1 MDFFNQ
7 AGKIAL
13 GSRLRHFS
21 ETVTEDATKIFE
33 LYGVFDF
40 SPKWFPVFYI
50 LSSDGPTMVTEI
62 ANKIDHSQ
70 PSVTKIVNE
79 MIKAKI
85 VEKNLYTIDKR
96 KRVVQLTKQGEE
108 IAVKFEQSYRDLDLA
123 IDGIIAESTLNLWNA
138 LAEWELLLEQKSLL
152 KRVLEQKKQS
162 DQKHVQ
168 IVSYQPKYK
177 DTFKNLNEEWITKY
191 FVMEDVDKEE
201 LDDPENYV
209 LKKGGEI
216 LVALYKDIP
225 VGVCAL
231 VKMNDPEYQYELSK
245 LAVSPL
251 AQGKGVGK
259 LLVQA
264 IIDLA
269 KKKKCTKLF
278 LQSNTILGPAINL
291 YYNVGFVKVSRPSPL
306 YERVNI
312 QMELD
317 LNLSK

>member
-13 GSRLRHFS
+13 GSRLRRFS

-33 LYGVFDF
+33 LYGVFNF

-62 ANKIDHSQ
+62 ANKIGHSQ

-79 MIKAKI
+79 MMDAKI
-85 VEKNLYTIDKR
+85 IEENANTIDKR
-96 KRVVQLTKQGEE
+96 KRIVQLTKQGKVVALKIEQSCNDLE
-108 IAVKFEQSYRDLDLA
+108 IAIEGV
-123 IDGIIAESTLNLWNA
+123 IAESTLNLWNA
-138 LAEWELLLEQKSLL
+138 LAEWELLFEHKSLL
-152 KRVLEQKKQS
+152 KRVQEQKKQS
-162 DQKHVQ
+162 EKKHIQ
-168 IVSYQPKYK
+168 IVTYQLKYK
-177 DTFKNLNEEWITKY
+177 DAFKNLNEEWITKD
-191 FVMEDVDKEE
+191 FNMEAVDREE
-201 LDDPENYV
+201 LNNPESYV
-209 LKKGGEI
+209 INKGGEI
-216 LVALYKDIP
+216 LIALYNDIP

-231 VKMNDPEYQYELSK
+231 VKLNDPEYQYELSK

-259 LLVQA
+259 LLVKA

-269 KKKKCTKLF
+269 KKKNGTKLF
-278 LQSNTILGPAINL
+278 LQSNTVLEPAINL
-291 YYNVGFVKVSRPSPL
+291 YYSVGFIKVSRPLPL

-317 LNLSK
+317 LNKTK